1 MYYVKYSGIVY
12 RVNVRAGA
20 SWPGHR
26 VVWNEQKLVWA
37 LQTNV
42 TWSCCRITRLTMT
55 DTIASSPPG
64 QSSSNSGAES
74 GESWLSEDILT
85 GRDGCDEVPQVPQGG
100 SPLPLRLQLPLLRLS
115 VLWRRGGAAARHQ
128 EVPALVTGQL
138 SWHAGDILLAM
149 ITFRTNPPRSL
160 TWLSS
165 GICRAGA
172 TWRRRATWRC
182 GKICR

>member
-26 VVWNEQKLVWA
+26 QSSSMKEQKLVWA
-37 LQTNV
+37 LQTTV

-64 QSSSNSGAES
+64 QSSNNSGAQS

-85 GRDGCDEVPQVPQGG
+85 RRDGDDEVPQGG